1 MNQIR
6 ALLTTG
12 PAVLREQTRGLGRK
26 ALISRMVR
34 LRPELNGAQHPE
46 QATKIAVRGLARRC
60 QALNEE
66 IAALEVQL
74 SQLTLAAAPGLLARP
89 GIGIDT
95 AAQLLITAG
104 DNPDRLRSEAAFARL
119 VGVAP
124 IPASSGR
131 TDRHRL
137 SRGGDRQANRVLHT
151 IALVRL
157 HRDPRTWAYLNKRTA
172 QGLIQ
177 EGHPPMSQT
186 RHCPGGLPRP
196 STNQSRRG
204 RDHCRSCSDDQP
216 DLVARSRSQG
226 WPQATRRAPAL
237 SPASTT

>member
-1 MNQIR
+1 M
-6 ALLTTG
+6 
-12 PAVLREQTRGLGRK
+12 PW
-26 ALISRMVR
+26 
-34 LRPELNGAQHPE
+34 HPE

-74 SQLTLAAAPGLLARP
+74 SQLTLAAAPRLLARP

-119 VGVAP
+119 LVGVAP

-137 SRGGDRQANRVLHT
+137 SRGGDRQANRALHT

-172 QGLIQ
+172 QGLSKKDILRCLKRAIAR
-177 EGHPPMSQT
+177 EVYHD
-186 RHCPGGLPRP
+186 LRP
-196 STNQSRRG
+196 T
-204 RDHCRSCSDDQP
+204 
-216 DLVARSRSQG
+216 
-226 WPQATRRAPAL
+226 
-237 SPASTT
+237 

>member
-1 MNQIR
+1 MR
-6 ALLTTG
+6 MPFVEPRLADG
-12 PAVLREQTRGLGRK
+12 SRGHAVLGTLASPGTC
-26 ALISRMVR
+26 IS
-34 LRPELNGAQHPE
+34 LRVPAH
-46 QATKIAVRGLARRC
+46 RSFS
-60 QALNEE
+60 
-66 IAALEVQL
+66 LEVQL
-74 SQLTLAAAPGLLARP
+74 SQLTLAAAPRLLARP

-137 SRGGDRQANRVLHT
+137 SRGGDRQANRALHT

-172 QGLIQ
+172 QGLSKKDILRCLKRAIAR
-177 EGHPPMSQT
+177 EVYHD
-186 RHCPGGLPRP
+186 LRP
-196 STNQSRRG
+196 T
-204 RDHCRSCSDDQP
+204 
-216 DLVARSRSQG
+216 
-226 WPQATRRAPAL
+226 
-237 SPASTT
+237 